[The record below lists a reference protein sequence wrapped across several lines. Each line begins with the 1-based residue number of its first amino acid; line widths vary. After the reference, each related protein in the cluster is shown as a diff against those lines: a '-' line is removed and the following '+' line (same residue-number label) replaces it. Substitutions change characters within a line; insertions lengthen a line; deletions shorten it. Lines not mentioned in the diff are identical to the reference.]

1 MEEKKIKM
9 TVYGNIG
16 KMAKLFGV
24 TRQQVHNA
32 LKQEQNSSMCKAIR
46 KYAIENGGVEY

>member
-1 MEEKKIKM
+1 M
-9 TVYGNIG
+9 TRHGNIG

-32 LKQEQNSSMCKAIR
+32 LKLEQNSSKCKAIR